1 MKNDFFPENLEPHDF
16 YVLLEMAARR
26 VQFPQ
31 APQDAPPNVDRGVLV
46 RQDAHRQADGQNAPR
61 GDGNAQRVG
70 QADGQ
75 NLPAPNVQAPPAQQ
89 ADGQNLPAPNVQA
102 PPAQQPGPVQN
113 AGAQGGE
120 LEVNIVLYAFVCI

>member
-1 MKNDFFPENLEPHDF
+1 
-16 YVLLEMAARR
+16 MAARR

-31 APQDAPPNVDRGVLV
+31 VPQDASPDADRGD
-46 RQDAHRQADGQNAPR
+46 RQDAQQQADGQDVPR

-75 NLPAPNVQAPPAQQ
+75 HLR
-89 ADGQNLPAPNVQA
+89 APNVQA

-113 AGAQGGE
+113 ADAQGGK
-120 LEVNIVLYAFVCI
+120 LERILFLYAFACI